1 MAPQDDEL
9 HGGDETQIRLLDW
22 RKGQKSEYLAA
33 LILNEEG
40 YEGID
45 PSHPLGGPDGGRDG
59 HCTKNG
65 EPWTWAVYF
74 PRGQQDLKT
83 ITDKLRDDI
92 SVARK
97 HSPNGIVFVTNQE
110 LKLAERQH
118 LRALGGDIPIDLIHL
133 YRLATILDRPHMSQV
148 RYEYLR
154 IGASRPPVRVTAEV
168 HGAARVFVNDED
180 LFERHVERR
189 EAEIREESDAAW
201 AKVKAAEEE
210 RARAIAEEAARA
222 AREARS
228 KNIPATLAGF
238 GSQESAN
245 TFQNL
250 AAGINF
256 RDMMPELDIPIY
268 ELSPIIGGR
277 YRAREKPKPP
287 KPLSD
292 DEIAAEVDTYRDG
305 LEARW
310 ESCNEY
316 LGAVAWPGLK
326 FRICNA
332 EGFLNNVQVVLTF
345 HGAKGLDYEDIESFE
360 FRKLDD
366 PEWTEP
372 VDPYSPMSV
381 VNPPPPLTASSLK
394 DYPVKWEHDENGDLV
409 VKITLPQLRPYEAWS
424 SRDDDIVLMLRDEEL
439 GSVKVTYTITAS
451 EHHTRLD
458 GDPFTVLVEQIDSF
472 DSVRDSFDAVKKS
485 R

>member
-59 HCTKNG
+59 HCTKNA
-65 EPWTWAVYF
+65 EPWIWAVYF

-83 ITDKLRDDI
+83 IADKLRDDVK
-92 SVARK
+92 VARK
-97 HSPNGIVFVTNQE
+97 HSLYGIVFVTNQE

-118 LRALGGDIPIDLIHL
+118 LRSLGGDIPIDLIHL

-168 HGAARVFVNDED
+168 VGAARAFANDED
-180 LFERHVERR
+180 LFEIHIDRHED
-189 EAEIREESDAAW
+189 EIRKESDAAW
-201 AKVKAAEEE
+201 AKVKAEEEE
-210 RARAIAEEAARA
+210 RARAEGEEAARA

-228 KNIPATLAGF
+228 KNTPTTLAGF
-238 GSQESAN
+238 GAQASAN
-245 TFQNL
+245 MFQNL

-256 RDMMPELDIPIY
+256 REMMPELDIPTY
-268 ELSPIIGGR
+268 ELSPMIGGR
-277 YRAREKPKPP
+277 YRVREKPKPP

-292 DEIAAEVDTYRDG
+292 EEIAAELASYRDG

-316 LGAVAWPGLK
+316 LAAVAWPGLK
-326 FRICNA
+326 FTIRNA

-345 HGAKGLDYEDIESFE
+345 HGAKGLDYENIENFE
-360 FRKLDD
+360 FHKLDD

-381 VNPPPPLTASSLK
+381 NLPPPLTVSSLK
-394 DYPVKWEHDENGDLV
+394 DYPVKWEHDDNGDLV
-409 VKITLPQLRPYEAWS
+409 VKITLPQLRPHEAWS
-424 SRDDDIVLMLRDEEL
+424 SHDDDIVLMLRDEEL
-439 GSVKVTYTITAS
+439 DSVKVTCTITAS
-451 EHHTRLD
+451 EHHDRLD
-458 GDPFTVLVEQIDSF
+458 GHPFTVPVERIDSF
-472 DSVRDSFDAVKKS
+472 DSVRDAFDAVK
-485 R
+485 RPT